1 MKNNL
6 WKFVLVSLFVSTL
19 AVGSYVIPDL
29 GVTTR
34 KIAAKAVT
42 AAKIADATITN
53 VQVFSNTLTGNE
65 ITPNVNLAGNTV
77 QENGKNVVVSS
88 TNAAASLKIVRGTL
102 NSGGGVI
109 SGEGFSVSHTLTG
122 QYNLTFTT
130 AFASAPSVTMSANTG
145 GATCAGYSSLSTT
158 AVNVITFQCNTLGVA
173 NGEFSFTAI
182 GPR

>member
-1 MKNNL
+1 MKHF
-6 WKFVLVSLFVSTL
+6 WKIFLLIFALSTV

-34 KIAAKAVT
+34 KLAAKAVT

-65 ITPNVNLAGNTV
+65 ITPSVNLPGNAV

-88 TNAAASLKIVRGTL
+88 TNAATSLKIVRGSL
-102 NSGGGVI
+102 NSGGGII

-122 QYNLTFTT
+122 QYNISFTST
-130 AFASAPSVTMSANTG
+130 FASAPSVTMSPDTG
-145 GATCAGYSSLSTT
+145 SATGAGYSSLSSS
-158 AVNVITFQCNTLGVA
+158 AVNVIIYSSSTLAVT
-173 NGEFSFTAI
+173 NGPFSFIAI